1 MNQICVTQSGGAVI
15 IVLSYHLIIILA
27 SRVRGIRGNQ
37 GLNLK
42 INFIDGQCLMR
53 GQMDDNAK
61 YQSQSNTVHKYL
73 KIIHGAI
80 QMYFMKIFK
89 GHKARPVMTDI
100 GHSPIGQ
107 TVSSVQGSPLI
118 APYRPGVRSYK
129 LIPNIIIRTPG
140 PELIMARQPP
150 DCWLR

>member
-1 MNQICVTQSGGAVI
+1 MSLRAVI
-15 IVLSYHLIIILA
+15 IVLSYHLIIIQA

-73 KIIHGAI
+73 KIIHGQRAI

-89 GHKARPVMTDI
+89 GHKARLIMMTDI
-100 GHSPIGQ
+100 GHWAACSLDRSG
-107 TVSSVQGSPLI
+107 PLI
-118 APYRPGVRSYK
+118 APYRAVVRAQELQINPKHHHPVEPGQ
-129 LIPNIIIRTPG
+129 N
-140 PELIMARQPP
+140 
-150 DCWLR
+150 

>member
-1 MNQICVTQSGGAVI
+1 MNQICVTQSGHYHL
-15 IVLSYHLIIILA
+15 VLS
-27 SRVRGIRGNQ
+27 SSGVRGIEGNQ

-73 KIIHGAI
+73 KIIHGQRAI

-89 GHKARPVMTDI
+89 GHKARLIMMTDI
-100 GHSPIGQ
+100 GPPAHLIGQ
-107 TVSSVQGSPLI
+107 AL
-118 APYRPGVRSYK
+118 
-129 LIPNIIIRTPG
+129 
-140 PELIMARQPP
+140 
-150 DCWLR
+150 